1 MNKKVYYI
9 YVRNVGIITRIYDA
23 HETAQDIFCSLLGE
37 FDMDIIGYDTELIN
51 VQRLF
56 LDSILYETYKL

>member
-1 MNKKVYYI
+1 MNKVYYV

-23 HETAQDIFCSLLGE
+23 HETAQDIFCSLLNE
-37 FDMDIIGYDTELIN
+37 FDMDLIGYDDDLLKI
-51 VQRLF
+51 QQLF